1 MPAASVDEI
10 VAFYERHGGRHYDED
25 VSQRAHAEQ
34 TAALARA
41 ARATDDVVAAAL
53 LHDVGH
59 LLEMAERDG
68 SRDRSVD
75 HRHESVGAAWLAS
88 LFGPGVTAPIAL
100 HVRAKRYL
108 CAVEPQY
115 HDGLSAGSVASLE
128 RQGGPLTADEVA
140 AFEGNA
146 GWEGAVALRRW
157 DDQAKLVDLEV
168 ASIESYRPLLERV
181 RRRGA
186 GPACG

>member
-1 MPAASVDEI
+1 MSSARSVDE
-10 VAFYERHGGRHYDED
+10 VLALYERYGERRYDEAL
-25 VSQRAHAEQ
+25 SQLAHAEQ

-41 ARATDDVVAAAL
+41 AGAADEVVVAAL

-59 LLEMAERDG
+59 LLEMEEADG
-68 SRDRSVD
+68 PRDRSVD

-88 LFGPGVTAPIAL
+88 LYGPGVTAPIAL

-108 CAVEPQY
+108 CAVEPEY

-128 RQGGPLTADEVA
+128 RQGGPLTLDEVV
-140 AFEGNA
+140 AFEANP

-157 DDQAKLVDLEV
+157 DDEAKVLALEV
-168 ASIESYRPLLERV
+168 AAIETYRALLEQIVSR
-181 RRRGA
+181 
-186 GPACG
+186 